1 MHVKPKIR
9 RIPGDLFKYT
19 VMSFTIV
26 VSIFP
31 ILWVIMSSFK
41 TNKAILGS
49 PFTLPKSFELTPYI
63 DVFVNYN
70 FLNYFKNSVIIA
82 FSATIISLLIYSL
95 AGYIFGKFEFKFKN
109 VLYILCTI
117 TILVPPH
124 AKAQPI
130 FALIMKLGLYNTKTG
145 LILVYSSFGLALA
158 LFVLR
163 GTFMTIPKELDEAAL
178 IDGANFWK
186 IFWKINLPL
195 AKPGIA
201 TSGILMFLSFWNEYF
216 YALILTTG
224 PENRTLPVQLAFFQG
239 TFSYNYT
246 NMFAAITLV
255 ILPGILVYMLVQEQ
269 VQQSVASTGVKG

>member
-1 MHVKPKIR
+1 
-9 RIPGDLFKYT
+9 
-19 VMSFTIV
+19 
-26 VSIFP
+26 
-31 ILWVIMSSFK
+31 MSSFK

-49 PFTLPKSFELTPYI
+49 PFSLPNNFELTPYI
-63 DVFVNYN
+63 NVFVHYN
-70 FLNYFKNSVIIA
+70 FLNYFTNSVIIA
-82 FSATIISLLIYSL
+82 VSATIIALFIYSL
-95 AGYIFGKFEFKFKN
+95 AGYIFGKFDFRFKN
-109 VLYILCTI
+109 ALYILCTI

-145 LILVYSSFGLALA
+145 LIMVYTSFGLALA

-178 IDGANFWK
+178 IDGASFWR
-186 IFWKINLPL
+186 IFWNINLPL

-224 PENRTLPVQLAFFQG
+224 PENRTLPVELKFFQG

-246 NMFAAITLV
+246 AMFAAITLV
-255 ILPGILVYMLVQEQ
+255 ILPGILIYLLVQEQ
-269 VQQSVASTGVKG
+269 VQQSIASSGLKG